1 MIRSIF
7 SKIKSGKEYYAEQD
21 IELLNGIATKHKI
34 NRQWGLAAISYE
46 KIAKLYQSLEELD
59 DTCENYISAAKCY
72 KKSSDTFCESI
83 RLYKIVAKIYG
94 ENNKFHQSAKIYRD
108 IAELEEKNNNINNAI
123 DSYIS
128 ASDFFQIEDKESL
141 YIRTIAKAADLL
153 AGNEDYDRASSYY
166 DIIINKATETNL
178 LKYSVKKYIFKATLC
193 IFIISGRTLFK
204 DIEKCKN
211 KIENYVEQIP
221 LYENSKE
228 YVFLNNICLI
238 LEEDDVEEFI
248 NCAFLYDKAYK
259 MDILSVGLL
268 LKLKNMFREALAHND
283 QTGTNDFD
291 NIDLS

>member
-1 MIRSIF
+1 MQ
-7 SKIKSGKEYYAEQD
+7 KIILFISLCFISLATYAQPLPQESRVPGGVAIIPLTGLESTNAPSAWYKGNRVMVIPSQGTKYEQKSDWLA
-21 IELLNGIATKHKI
+21 IAGIP
-34 NRQWGLAAISYE
+34 L
-46 KIAKLYQSLEELD
+46 
-59 DTCENYISAAKCY
+59 
-72 KKSSDTFCESI
+72 
-83 RLYKIVAKIYG
+83 
-94 ENNKFHQSAKIYRD
+94 SAKHDQKQHLR
-108 IAELEEKNNNINNAI
+108 ANAT
-123 DSYIS
+123 SFY
-128 ASDFFQIEDKESL
+128 FQIEDKESL